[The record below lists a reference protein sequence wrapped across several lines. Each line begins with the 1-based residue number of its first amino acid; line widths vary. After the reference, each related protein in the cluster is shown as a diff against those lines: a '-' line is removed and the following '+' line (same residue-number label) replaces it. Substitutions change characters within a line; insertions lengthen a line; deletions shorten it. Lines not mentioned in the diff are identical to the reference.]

1 MEVLMNFKLF
11 RRRVL
16 FAAALLIGWVLS
28 FPAPTLGQAYPTKP
42 ITIICS
48 SGAGATTDITS
59 RAMAAGMEKL
69 LGVPVVVE
77 NRGGGAHT
85 VGAALVASKKPDG
98 YTLGIISAGAI
109 TVRPHLLNI
118 QYDPLKDFTLINQ
131 FSRYIGGLCV
141 MNESPIKNIQD
152 FIAYAKAHPGLSYGS
167 SGVYTQQHL
176 AVELL
181 AMCKG
186 LTFKHVPYKSGAEA
200 NTSLIG
206 KHTDF
211 AAGSGQHI
219 IYVKQ
224 GVFRMILLYN
234 AGKRD
239 GRYPNVPTLKE
250 LGCEDAP
257 ALGFITVAPKNLPP
271 EVQKKLRDAF
281 KKVAESPEFQKTLDG
296 VDLPYEY
303 LEGAELEKSLLT
315 QYEWYKVFLKKM
327 GVKKPEK

>member
-1 MEVLMNFKLF
+1 MNSKLF
-11 RRRVL
+11 SPGL
-16 FAAALLIGWVLS
+16 LLGAALLTGWALS
-28 FPAPTLGQAYPTKP
+28 FPALTLGQGYPTKP

-48 SGAGATTDITS
+48 SGAGATTDITA
-59 RAMAAGMEKL
+59 RALGAGVEKL
-69 LGVPVVVE
+69 LGVPVVVD

-98 YTLGIISAGAI
+98 YTLGVISAGAI
-109 TVRPHLLNI
+109 TVRPHLLSI
-118 QYDPLKDFTLINQ
+118 QYNPLKDFTLINQ

-141 MNESPIKNIQD
+141 MNESPIKNIQE
-152 FIAYAKAHPGLSYGS
+152 FIGYAKSHPGLSFGS

-181 AMCKG
+181 GMCKG

-234 AGKRD
+234 ADKRD
-239 GRYPNVPTLKE
+239 TRYPDVPTLKE
-250 LGCEDAP
+250 LGCDDAP

-271 EVQKKLRDAF
+271 EIFNKLRDAF
-281 KKVAESPEFQKTLDG
+281 KKVADSPEFQKTLDA
-296 VDLPYEY
+296 VDLPYDY
-303 LEGAELEKSLLT
+303 LEGAELEKSLLA

-327 GVKKPEK
+327 GVKK

>member
-1 MEVLMNFKLF
+1 MNSIGFHP
-11 RRRVL
+11 RVL
-16 FAAALLIGWVLS
+16 FAAVLLMAWTLS
-28 FPAPTLGQAYPTKP
+28 CPSLTSAQAYPTRP

-48 SGAGATTDITS
+48 SGAGATTDITA
-59 RAMAAGMEKL
+59 RALASGVEKL
-69 LGVPVVVE
+69 LGVPVVVD

-98 YTLGIISAGAI
+98 YTLGVISAGAI
-109 TVRPHLLNI
+109 TVRPHLLSI
-118 QYDPLKDFTLINQ
+118 PYDALKDFTLINQ

-141 MNESPIKNIQD
+141 MNDSPLKNIQD

-206 KHTDF
+206 GHTDF
-211 AAGSGQHI
+211 SAGSGQHI
-219 IYVKQ
+219 IYLKQ
-224 GVFRMILLYN
+224 GVFRMLLLYN
-234 AGKRD
+234 AEKRD
-239 GRYPNVPTLKE
+239 PRYPNVPTLKE

-257 ALGFITVAPKNLPP
+257 ALGFITVGPKGLPDD
-271 EVQKKLRDAF
+271 VFRKLRDTF
-281 KKVAESPEFQKTLDG
+281 KKVAEAPEFQKTLDN
-296 VDLPYEY
+296 VDLPYDY
-303 LEGAELEKSLLT
+303 LEGGQLEKSLRD
-315 QYEWYKVFLKKM
+315 QYEWYRVFLKKV
-327 GVKKPEK
+327 GVKK

>member
-1 MEVLMNFKLF
+1 MNSRPFCF
-11 RRRVL
+11 RVL
-16 FAAALLIGWVLS
+16 LGAALLTGWALS
-28 FPAPTLGQAYPTKP
+28 FPAMTLGEYPSKP

-48 SGAGATTDITS
+48 SGAGATTDITA
-59 RAMAAGMEKL
+59 RALGAGVEKL

-98 YTLGIISAGAI
+98 YTLGVISAGAI
-109 TVRPHLLNI
+109 TVRPHLLSIN
-118 QYDPLKDFTLINQ
+118 YDALKDFTLINQ

-141 MNESPIKNIQD
+141 MNESPIKNIQE
-152 FIAYAKAHPGLSYGS
+152 FIAYAKSHPGLSFGS

-181 AMCKG
+181 GMCKG

-234 AGKRD
+234 ADKRD
-239 GRYPNVPTLKE
+239 ARYPNVPTLKE
-250 LGCEDAP
+250 LGCDDAP

-271 EVQKKLRDAF
+271 EIFKKLRGAF
-281 KKVAESPEFQKTLDG
+281 KKVADSPEFQKTLDA
-296 VDLPYEY
+296 VDLPYDY
-303 LEGAELEKSLLT
+303 LEGAELEKSLLA
-315 QYEWYKVFLKKM
+315 QYEWYKVFLKKV
-327 GVKKPEK
+327 GVKK

>member
-1 MEVLMNFKLF
+1 MSSIVFHRRGLF
-11 RRRVL
+11 I
-16 FAAALLIGWVLS
+16 AALLIACAFSV
-28 FPAPTLGQAYPTKP
+28 PAPAGAQYPNKP

-48 SGAGATTDITS
+48 SGAGATTDITA
-59 RAMAAGMEKL
+59 RALAAGVEKL

-98 YTLGIISAGAI
+98 YTLGVISAGAI
-109 TVRPHLLNI
+109 TVRPHLLSI
-118 QYDPLKDFTLINQ
+118 TYDPLKDFTLINQ
-131 FSRYIGGLCV
+131 FSRYTGGLCV
-141 MNESPIKNIQD
+141 LKDSPIKNIQE
-152 FIAYAKAHPGLSYGS
+152 FIAYAKSHPGLSYGS

-176 AVELL
+176 AIELL
-181 AMCKG
+181 GMCKG

-234 AGKRD
+234 AEKRD
-239 GRYPNVPTLKE
+239 PDYPSIPTLKE
-250 LGCEDAP
+250 LGCDDAP
-257 ALGFITVAPKNLPP
+257 ALGFITVGPKNLPP
-271 EVQKKLRDAF
+271 EVFKKLHGAF
-281 KKVAESPEFQKTLDG
+281 KKVADSPEFQKTLSG
-296 VDLPYEY
+296 VDLPYDY
-303 LEGAELEKSLLT
+303 LEGAELEKSLLA
-315 QYEWYKVFLKKM
+315 QYEWYKVFLKKV
-327 GVKKPEK
+327 GVKKEK